1 MFDILR
7 STHEGLSRVRT
18 HLPFPPVDI
27 FDALL
32 VVLVTSAAA
41 EIGSRLKSNTCWEC
55 RPQQLEFNRN
65 WKGGRTR
72 HHAGYLMVRVP
83 EHPRARCNN
92 GYVFEHIL
100 VIERLLRRHLDPNES
115 VHHRNGI
122 RDDDRPV
129 NLELWIRPQ
138 PAGIRATD
146 AVEWAKEILYRY
158 GSLAASRNAQ
168 T

>member
-1 MFDILR
+1 
-7 STHEGLSRVRT
+7 
-18 HLPFPPVDI
+18 
-27 FDALL
+27 
-32 VVLVTSAAA
+32 
-41 EIGSRLKSNTCWEC
+41 
-55 RPQQLEFNRN
+55 
-65 WKGGRTR
+65 
-72 HHAGYLMVRVP
+72 MVRVP

-100 VIERLLRRHLDPNES
+100 VMERLLGRHLDPNES

-122 RDDDRPV
+122 RDDNRPV

-168 T
+168 TQA

>member
-1 MFDILR
+1 MKVCRECGRTFLPSSRHLR
-7 STHEGLSRVRT
+7 CTACRSRDLCSCGNRKQ
-18 HLPFPPVDI
+18 
-27 FDALL
+27 
-32 VVLVTSAAA
+32 
-41 EIGSRLKSNTCWEC
+41 LKSSTCWEC

-65 WKGGRTR
+65 RKGGRTR

-100 VIERLLRRHLDPNES
+100 VMERLLGRHLDPNES

-122 RDDDRPV
+122 RDDNRPV

-168 T
+168 TRA